1 MNYMILLYI
10 GIATVISEPVEG
22 EKNRNPLSNDE
33 VNGAL
38 QCMTCQGKSVMECH
52 AKGYFTVCDPGQM
65 CLTEVR
71 KRNGK
76 IYSGLVFT
84 RNGHINVGDKCWRR
98 LMTNCHHG

>member
-1 MNYMILLYI
+1 MILLLLH
-10 GIATVISEPVEG
+10 GIATIFSEPVEG

-52 AKGYFTVCDPGQM
+52 ANGYFTVCDPGQM

-76 IYSGLVFT
+76 IYSGLVF
-84 RNGHINVGDKCWRR
+84 RGACGFYLKWVG
-98 LMTNCHHG
+98 LMI

>member
-1 MNYMILLYI
+1 MILLYI
-10 GIATVISEPVEG
+10 LLHGIATQIISEPVEG

-84 RNGHINVGDKCWRR
+84 RNRWVSQNRIRAKI
-98 LMTNCHHG
+98 